1 MLRRLCL
8 VCLTD
13 LAHCFS
19 QPTSAASPDSGEGLR
34 IILNGWTV
42 DLWRT
47 FLVSLKEG
55 ECWRTRIGFTWGL
68 KRSHQCLPPPS
79 QQPQK
84 NILVPPVAVW
94 TIPSVPSSISAHNSI
109 AFLLSASLVWDT
121 CYFVL
126 CGKIAGCASSLQ
138 LCSRK
143 LASKRTEASGV
154 QPKRGVG
161 RAQSRSF
168 SACQNNACLN
178 DVCLLHECPGSNCW
192 NSVPFLPISYA
203 HITQF
208 GFV

>member
-1 MLRRLCL
+1 MFPRLYL
-8 VCLTD
+8 VCLTG

-19 QPTSAASPDSGEGLR
+19 QPTSDASPNSGEDLR

-42 DLWRT
+42 DLWKT
-47 FLVSLKEG
+47 FQVSLKEG
-55 ECWRTRIGFTWGL
+55 DWIRFTWG
-68 KRSHQCLPPPS
+68 HQCLPPPS

-84 NILVPPVAVW
+84 NILVPPDTVW
-94 TIPSVPSSISAHNSI
+94 TMPSVPPSISVHNGV
-109 AFLLSASLVWDT
+109 AFLLSASLVWDI

-138 LCSRK
+138 LCRHK

-154 QPKRGVG
+154 HSKWGVG

-168 SACQNNACLN
+168 SACQNNISLS
-178 DVCLLHECPGSNCW
+178 DICLLHECPGW
-192 NSVPFLPISYA
+192 NSISLLPITYA

-208 GFV
+208 GVCFTLSLFCEF